1 MRLGTTA
8 APLLAA
14 ALALV
19 GVAMPTVSA
28 LPAAADSTVACK
40 VDYAVNDWG
49 SGFTASVTIGNLG
62 GSPLSGWQLTYT
74 YAGNQTLQQ
83 GWNGTWS
90 QSGRMVT
97 VANLSWNATVPP
109 SGSVTAGANFS
120 YSGSNAK
127 PTDFA
132 VNGSPCDGTTPPPPP
147 PPPGGPAPALRV
159 SGNHFV
165 DADGKTVTLHGVNRS
180 GAEFACVQGNGI
192 FDGPVDAAS
201 VAAIK
206 SWHVN
211 AVRVPLN
218 EDCWLALSDVKPPY
232 AGATYQSAIKDYVNL
247 LHQNGLVAILDLHWT
262 HGQYTGNS
270 AGCSD
275 VNATCQK
282 PMPDAQYAP
291 TFWSQ
296 VAAAFKGDDSTV
308 FDLFNE
314 PYPDRATANGW
325 TCLRDGGT
333 CAGIPYQVAGTQSLV
348 TAVRSAGADNVI
360 MLGGL
365 AYTNDLSQWLAYEPT
380 DPLHNL
386 AASWHSY
393 NFNTC
398 SSSSCWDNQIA
409 PVAAKVPLVAGE
421 IGENDCGHSYVD
433 GLMSWLDQHAA
444 SYLAWTWNTWDCSSG
459 PALITAYDGTPT
471 AFGAGIRAHF
481 ASF

>member
-14 ALALV
+14 AIALAGLAGPSV
-19 GVAMPTVSA
+19 
-28 LPAAADSTVACK
+28 PAAADSTLACK

-49 SGFTASVTIGNLG
+49 TGFTASVTIGNVG
-62 GSPLSGWQLTYT
+62 ASPLNGWRLTYS

-90 QSGRMVT
+90 QAGNAVA
-97 VANLSWNATVPP
+97 VANLPWNATVPP
-109 SGSVTAGANFS
+109 SGTVTAGANFG
-120 YSGSNAK
+120 YTGGNDK

-132 VNGSPCDGTTPPPPP
+132 VNGSPCNGTTPPPPP

-159 SGNHFV
+159 AGNHFV
-165 DADGKTVTLHGVNRS
+165 DTDGKTVTLHGVNRS

-211 AVRVPLN
+211 VVRVPLN
-218 EDCWLALSDVKPPY
+218 EDCWLALADVKPQY
-232 AGATYQSAIKDYVNL
+232 AGATYQNAIKDYVNL
-247 LHQNGLVAILDLHWT
+247 LHQNGIVAILELHWT

-270 AGCSD
+270 AGCPD

-296 VAAAFKGDDSTV
+296 VAAAYQGDDATV

-314 PYPDRATANGW
+314 PYPDRATTNGW

-333 CAGIPYQVAGTQSLV
+333 CPGIAYQVAGTQSLV
-348 TAVRSAGADNVI
+348 NAVRATGADNVI

-365 AYTNDLSQWLAYEPT
+365 AYTNDLSQWLAYEPV
-380 DPLHNL
+380 DPSHNL

-398 SSSSCWDNQIA
+398 SSTSCWDSQIA
-409 PVAAKVPLVAGE
+409 PLAAQVPLVAGE

-433 GLMSWLDQHAA
+433 GLMSWLDRHAA

-459 PALITAYDGTPT
+459 PSLITAYDGTPT

>member
-8 APLLAA
+8 VPLLAA
-14 ALALV
+14 AFALV
-19 GVAMPTVSA
+19 SAAAGPTV
-28 LPAAADSTVACK
+28 PAAADAPLACK
-40 VDYAVNDWG
+40 VDYTVNDWG

-62 GSPLSGWQLTYT
+62 PSPLTGWRLTYS
-74 YAGNQTLQQ
+74 YAGNQALQQ

-90 QSGRMVT
+90 QSGKTIT
-97 VANLSWNATVPP
+97 VANLPWNATVPA
-109 SGSVTAGANFS
+109 SGSVTAGANFA
-120 YSGSNAK
+120 YTGANDK

-132 VNGSPCDGTTPPPPP
+132 VNGTACNGTTTPPPPP
-147 PPPGGPAPALRV
+147 PDGPAPTLRV

-180 GAEFACVQGNGI
+180 GAEFACIQGNGI

-206 SWHVN
+206 SWHAN

-218 EDCWLALSDVKPPY
+218 EDCWLALSDVKPAY
-232 AGATYQSAIKDYVNL
+232 SGATYQNAIKDYVNL
-247 LHQNGLVAILDLHWT
+247 LHQNGVLAILDLHWT

-291 TFWSQ
+291 AFWSQ
-296 VAAAFKGDDSTV
+296 VAAAYKGDDSTV

-314 PYPDRATANGW
+314 PYPDRATADGW
-325 TCLRDGGT
+325 TCLRDGDACT
-333 CAGIPYQVAGTQSLV
+333 AIPYQVAGTQSLV
-348 TAVRSAGADNVI
+348 NAVRSTGADNVI
-360 MLGGL
+360 MVGGL
-365 AYTNDLSQWLAYEPT
+365 AYTNDLSQWLTYAPT
-380 DPLHNL
+380 DPSHNL

-398 SSSSCWDNQIA
+398 SSSSCWDSQLA

-444 SYLAWTWNTWDCSSG
+444 SYLAWTWNTWDCSTG
-459 PALITAYDGTPT
+459 PALISSYDGTPT
-471 AFGAGIRAHF
+471 AFGAGVRAHF

>member
-1 MRLGTTA
+1 
-8 APLLAA
+8 
-14 ALALV
+14 
-19 GVAMPTVSA
+19 
-28 LPAAADSTVACK
+28 
-40 VDYAVNDWG
+40 
-49 SGFTASVTIGNLG
+49 
-62 GSPLSGWQLTYT
+62 
-74 YAGNQTLQQ
+74 
-83 GWNGTWS
+83 
-90 QSGRMVT
+90 
-97 VANLSWNATVPP
+97 
-109 SGSVTAGANFS
+109 
-120 YSGSNAK
+120 
-127 PTDFA
+127 
-132 VNGSPCDGTTPPPPP
+132 
-147 PPPGGPAPALRV
+147 
-159 SGNHFV
+159 
-165 DADGKTVTLHGVNRS
+165 VTLHGVNRS
-180 GAEFACVQGNGI
+180 GAEFACVQGTGI

-206 SWHVN
+206 SWHAN

-218 EDCWLALSDVKPPY
+218 EDCWLALSDVKPAY
-232 AGATYQSAIKDYVNL
+232 AGATYQNAIKDYVNL

-393 NFNTC
+393 NFNSC
-398 SSSSCWDNQIA
+398 SSSSCWDSQIA

>member
-1 MRLGTTA
+1 MRLGTFA

-14 ALALV
+14 TFALV
-19 GVAMPTVSA
+19 GLAGPSA
-28 LPAAADSTVACK
+28 PAAADGTLACR
-40 VDYAVNDWG
+40 VDYTVNDWG
-49 SGFTASVTIGNLG
+49 TGFTASVTIGNLG
-62 GSPLSGWQLTYT
+62 AAPLSGWRLTYS

-90 QSGRMVT
+90 QSGKTVS
-97 VANLSWNATVPP
+97 VANQPWNATVPP

-120 YSGSNAK
+120 YSGSNDK

-132 VNGSPCDGTTPPPPP
+132 VNGSPCNGTTPPPPP

-192 FDGPVDAAS
+192 FDGPVDATS

-218 EDCWLALSDVKPPY
+218 EDCWLALSDVKPQY
-232 AGATYQSAIKDYVNL
+232 AGTTYQNAIKDYVNL
-247 LHQNGLVAILDLHWT
+247 LHQNGIVAIVELHWT

-325 TCLRDGGT
+325 ACLRDGGT

-348 TAVRSAGADNVI
+348 SAVRSAGADNVI
-360 MLGGL
+360 MVGGL
-365 AYTNDLSQWLAYEPT
+365 AYANDLSQWLTYEPT

-398 SSSSCWDNQIA
+398 SSSSCWDSQIA

-459 PALITAYDGTPT
+459 PSLITSYDGTPT
-471 AFGAGIRAHF
+471 AFGAGVRAHF
-481 ASF
+481 SSF